1 MVVRFSYGHAKHE
14 AMEAAGLF
22 EGAWP
27 PVLYPPHRAT
37 RTLAARLLGATCL
50 AVYPT
55 ATLLGL
61 VNHTR
66 FSPVATN
73 RGLLRASC
81 IAGGAPSEEEE
92 REHAILRSQE
102 LQQYYER
109 VFRLPAVTQ
118 VRSARVALRE
128 IV

>member
-27 PVLYPPHRAT
+27 PVLYPPHRVT

-66 FSPVATN
+66 FSPVGTN

-128 IV
+128 TF